1 MLRANDSGNADGTGV
16 LVTSP
21 DADCIP
27 VSDPADPSALHWLD
41 VATTT
46 RETNSLMETGPLLSM
61 EELPAT
67 LALMDGA
74 RGYTEYIWSSG
85 ITEPWMWHAYTGPD
99 KEGTVRTRIALL
111 DFMGPEQYEAT
122 SGARYAAPGLD
133 GDALRPTDWALLRA
147 HGARIVGVPHTPTGP
162 DPERFERAD
171 EVVIDREVNRH
182 AAFGLGIHRCVGMR
196 LAELQLKI
204 VWQIGRAHV

>member
-1 MLRANDSGNADGTGV
+1 MLRVNDSGNADGTGV

-67 LALMDGA
+67 PCAPRTGPCCAPTAWAATTRTASARAPARLARHPGPGHAGA
-74 RGYTEYIWSSG
+74 R
-85 ITEPWMWHAYTGPD
+85 
-99 KEGTVRTRIALL
+99 
-111 DFMGPEQYEAT
+111 
-122 SGARYAAPGLD
+122 
-133 GDALRPTDWALLRA
+133 
-147 HGARIVGVPHTPTGP
+147 
-162 DPERFERAD
+162 
-171 EVVIDREVNRH
+171 
-182 AAFGLGIHRCVGMR
+182 
-196 LAELQLKI
+196 
-204 VWQIGRAHV
+204 